1 MLYLASGVLANSG
14 TFLAGTSPFSLGASG
29 CTFGLIGAFTA
40 YYYFN
45 RHILGRR
52 SEVALDSIKNTMV
65 MNLFYGYSMKNIDNW
80 AHIGGFISGLLL
92 GYLFGP
98 KLSRVKPLYGGSGSN
113 NNILSRWRLG
123 SLRIRPS
130 NSQGMSRS
138 SSDNSYWHR
147 IQESVYMFAHRMGIR
162 SRGSSRDGKSK
173 YKLYGDLIDD
183 DWSLERERESKS
195 SMKM

>member
-52 SEVALDSIKNTMV
+52 SELALDSIKNTMV

-98 KLSRVKPLYGGSGSN
+98 KLSRVKPLYGGSSN
-113 NNILSRWRLG
+113 NTLSRWRWG

-130 NSQGMSRS
+130 SQMSRS

-147 IQESVYMFAHRMGIR
+147 IQESVNMFAHKIGIR
-162 SRGSSRDGKSK
+162 SRGSRDGKSK

-183 DWSLERERESKS
+183 D
-195 SMKM
+195 

>member
-52 SEVALDSIKNTMV
+52 SELALDSIKNTMV

-80 AHIGGFISGLLL
+80 AHIGGFISGVIL

-98 KLSRVKPLYGGSGSN
+98 KLSRVKPLYGSN
-113 NNILSRWRLG
+113 NLSRWRLG
-123 SLRIRPS
+123 SLRIRPP
-130 NSQGMSRS
+130 SQMSRS
-138 SSDNSYWHR
+138 LDENSYWHR
-147 IQESVYMFAHRMGIR
+147 IQESVHMFARRIGIR
-162 SRGSSRDGKSK
+162 SRSHRDGSSSK
-173 YKLYGDLIDD
+173 YKKLYGDLFD
-183 DWSLERERESKS
+183 E
-195 SMKM
+195 

>member
-52 SEVALDSIKNTMV
+52 SELALDSIKNTML

-80 AHIGGFISGLLL
+80 AHIGGFISGIVL

-98 KLSRVKPLYGGSGSN
+98 KLSKLKQLYGSN
-113 NNILSRWRLG
+113 PGLARWRLG
-123 SLRIRPS
+123 SLRIRPPSLIDRSYPNDRS
-130 NSQGMSRS
+130 N
-138 SSDNSYWHR
+138 YWHR
-147 IQESVYMFAHRMGIR
+147 IRESMDMFADKIGIR
-162 SRGSSRDGKSK
+162 RKGRNDGDGK
-173 YKLYGDLIDD
+173 YKFYGDLFKD
-183 DWSLERERESKS
+183 
-195 SMKM
+195 

>member
-98 KLSRVKPLYGGSGSN
+98 KLSRVKSLYGGN
-113 NNILSRWRLG
+113 NNNNTLSRWRLG
-123 SLRIRPS
+123 SLRIRPP
-130 NSQGMSRS
+130 SQMSRS

-147 IQESVYMFAHRMGIR
+147 IQESVYMLAHRIGIR
-162 SRGSSRDGKSK
+162 SRGSRDDKSK

-183 DWSLERERESKS
+183 D
-195 SMKM
+195 